1 MSHAPAPRAFH
12 VMSKPTGAVCNL
24 DCEYCFFLSKEQLY
38 PDSGFRMTPEV
49 HEAFLQQLFA
59 AHPADAEVIVAYQ
72 GGEPTLMGLEFF
84 ARSVELAA
92 RYAGPHQSVLHT
104 IQTNGTLL
112 DDEWGAFLA
121 EHGFLVGL
129 SIDGP
134 RAMHDAYRVD
144 KGGKPT
150 FDRVLH
156 GWEVLRRH
164 GVEWNA
170 LTTVNAANAD
180 HGLEVYRFLRDDLG
194 AEFIQF
200 IPIVER
206 MTPEML
212 PMADSGWGV
221 RAKDRPLYR
230 QAGDA
235 VTHRSVTGEQYGRF
249 LIDVFEEWARHDVGD
264 VFVQMFDTAL
274 AHWLGMDQAGL
285 CVHAKTCGSAL
296 ALEHN
301 GDLYSCDHYVEPDY
315 LLGNI
320 AEGRT
325 MLDLVDLPGATGVR
339 QRQARHPP
347 AVLPGLRRA
356 VRVQR
361 RLPEGPLRHHPRRR
375 SRPALPVRR
384 IQGVLQPR
392 RCADAVHGRPA
403 ARRPGRHCPARLVR
417 RRRRPARAQRP
428 VHMRLGPEVQELP
441 RCTDRRG
448 QSRLIDESA
457 GLVSCRDLRLPASP
471 GAVRPR
477 DGSCRQPVQEDR
489 QEDGD
494 RDRAEDGRGRSLL
507 R

>member
-1 MSHAPAPRAFH
+1 MTDAATAHGAFH

-38 PDSGFRMTPEV
+38 PDSEFRMTPAV
-49 HEAFLQQLFA
+49 HEAYLQQLFA
-59 AHPADAEVIVAYQ
+59 AHPADAEVSVSYQ

-92 RYAGPHQSVLHT
+92 RFAGPGQSILHT

-121 EHGFLVGL
+121 RNSFLVGL

-134 RAMHDAYRVD
+134 REMHDAYRVD

-150 FDRVLH
+150 FDRVLR
-156 GWEVLRRH
+156 GWEVLQRH
-164 GVEWNA
+164 DVEWNA
-170 LTTVNAANAD
+170 LTTVNSANAD

-194 AEFIQF
+194 ATFIQF

-230 QAGDA
+230 QVGSS

-249 LIDVFEEWARHDVGD
+249 LIDVFEDWARHDVGD
-264 VFVQMFDTAL
+264 VFVQMFDTSL
-274 AHWLGMDQAGL
+274 AHWLGMDQVGI

-301 GDLYSCDHYVEPDY
+301 GDLYSCDHYVEPEY
-315 LLGNI
+315 LLGSI

-325 MLDLVDLPGATGVR
+325 LLELVISPEQTAFGNAKFDTLPQYCLDCDVRFACNGGCPKDRFATTPDGEPGLHHLCAGYKAFFGHVDAPMRHMAGLLRAGQDATG
-339 QRQARHPP
+339 
-347 AVLPGLRRA
+347 LRDWYA
-356 VRVQR
+356 
-361 RLPEGPLRHHPRRR
+361 
-375 SRPALPVRR
+375 A
-384 IQGVLQPR
+384 
-392 RCADAVHGRPA
+392 ADAARGRNDPCTCGSGAKWKRCHGAP
-403 ARRPGRHCPARLVR
+403 
-417 RRRRPARAQRP
+417 RP
-428 VHMRLGPEVQELP
+428 VSTE
-441 RCTDRRG
+441 
-448 QSRLIDESA
+448 
-457 GLVSCRDLRLPASP
+457 P
-471 GAVRPR
+471 GVPH
-477 DGSCRQPVQEDR
+477 D
-489 QEDGD
+489 
-494 RDRAEDGRGRSLL
+494 
-507 R
+507 

>member
-1 MSHAPAPRAFH
+1 MGESFH

-38 PDSGFRMTPEV
+38 PGSGFRMAPEV
-49 HEAFLQQLFA
+49 HERYLEQLFA
-59 AHPADAEVIVAYQ
+59 AHPPDAEVSVSYQ

-92 RYAGPHQSVLHT
+92 EFKGPRQTVLHT

-112 DDEWGAFLA
+112 DDAWGVFLA
-121 EHGFLVGL
+121 QHHFLVGL

-150 FDRVLH
+150 FDRVLR
-156 GWEVLRRH
+156 GWDVLRRH

-170 LTTVNAANAD
+170 LTTVNSANAD
-180 HGLEVYRFLRDDLG
+180 HGLAVYRFLRDELG
-194 AEFIQF
+194 AGFIQF

-206 MTPEML
+206 MAPDML
-212 PMADSGWGV
+212 PMADAGWGV
-221 RAKDRPLYR
+221 RARDRPLYR
-230 QAGDA
+230 QTGSA

-320 AEGRT
+320 ADGRT
-325 MLDLVDLPGATGVR
+325 MLDLVDSPAQKAFGNAKLNTLPQYCRECDVLFACNGGCPKDRFATTPDGE
-339 QRQARHPP
+339 
-347 AVLPGLRRA
+347 PGLNHLCAGYRA
-356 VRVQR
+356 FFGHVGAPMRFMAE
-361 RLPEGPLRHHPRRR
+361 RLRAGLDATALRDWYATVDAGR
-375 SRPALPVRR
+375 AD
-384 IQGVLQPR
+384 GDACT
-392 RCADAVHGRPA
+392 CASGREF
-403 ARRPGRHCPARLVR
+403 RHCHGGVTSPKH
-417 RRRRPARAQRP
+417 RP
-428 VHMRLGPEVQELP
+428 
-441 RCTDRRG
+441 
-448 QSRLIDESA
+448 
-457 GLVSCRDLRLPASP
+457 
-471 GAVRPR
+471 
-477 DGSCRQPVQEDR
+477 
-489 QEDGD
+489 
-494 RDRAEDGRGRSLL
+494 
-507 R
+507 